1 MNIIRMNINHK
12 SRMVYGSILL
22 VLLVILYYYYTRI
35 YEGLTITKISPKQME
50 AVKAVQAAK
59 IATTRPTTRPP
70 PPKTAAEIQAEKEE
84 KEKQAELKKQEE
96 MTNQIKQIKESYINF
111 YKLLSDE
118 NKDEINKVYNHFI
131 ENVVKDDY
139 PPFK

>member
-22 VLLVILYYYYTRI
+22 VVLVILYYYYTRI
-35 YEGLTITKISPKQME
+35 YEGLSFNPSIKSKIMASRGQPTSSTI
-50 AVKAVQAAK
+50 
-59 IATTRPTTRPP
+59 RPPP
-70 PPKTAAEIQAEKEE
+70 PPKTAAEIKAEQEE

-96 MTNQIKQIKESYINF
+96 MTNQIKQIKKSYINF
-111 YKLLSDE
+111 YELLSDE
-118 NKDEINKVYNHFI
+118 NKGEINQVYNHFI

>member
-22 VLLVILYYYYTRI
+22 VVLVILYYYYTRI
-35 YEGLTITKISPKQME
+35 YEGLSFKPSIKSKIMASRSQP
-50 AVKAVQAAK
+50 
-59 IATTRPTTRPP
+59 PP
-70 PPKTAAEIQAEKEE
+70 PPKTAAEIKAEQEE

-96 MTNQIKQIKESYINF
+96 MTNQIKQIKKSYINF
-111 YKLLSDE
+111 YELLSDE
-118 NKDEINKVYNHFI
+118 NKGEINQVYNHFI